1 MPPPGIQD
9 RSITIITKDGQKITW
24 RPRDQ
29 PRAPPTSPP
38 PQRTKTRRAKFM
50 DKIMHGVKRFLQ
62 VERRIKATKVFN
74 TGVSA
79 NNGLMRI
86 ARNIWGLEP
95 PGKKECGHRCEQ
107 CERERDR
114 KGGHGRP
121 EGCTLYGRGGQETGF
136 RTKRMRRCSQEDGG
150 CRRGSNVLMSDSD
163 LLTGPSEREARGL
176 EERTQRMIAPSMTE
190 GSRPVRT
197 RLEKLKRRS
206 CGSCCS
212 DKAKWNQNQGV
223 GHEGWVTNL
232 IHMRSHSQES
242 LVEVIVKDHQ
252 ESPVLKP
259 TLPVPPNTPDL
270 DKDQLSSGL
279 SSIGG
284 RTSNADGSDLAPF
297 ELATKSHIQQFLRTM
312 NSSPAEVSRF
322 SISEDSNDDEQHPS
336 KLVIAP
342 DDHISELELPPSED
356 LVLDSPTRA
365 DLEAALKEAM
375 ETSLPLPGCSTIQTS
390 ATTYHTSEVNDSRK
404 IPEIPGLPE
413 LLTTKSFTPARPSL
427 SISSASS
434 NPDPTL
440 SLLVEETIARP
451 SISIASTSSNP
462 DPPLSLLVEKPHCY
476 CLLGSSYLD
485 IEEDL
490 RGSSS
495 SLPEKSTFNYPP
507 LDSSATTSEFGFE
520 PTCTLMPGSWLESP
534 SHPPEENGER
544 KSWKDIISTFIPLA
558 PSAALLLQ
566 TRSSIRNESPNVS
579 TPESR
584 LSLEKQRS
592 LSQSS
597 LRSGRRCSFEERR
610 PFSPFSPSPTSITAG
625 GSNNLHLRG
634 GGEPSRFSLFRRWG
648 AGKIEGNA
656 ARGRK
661 LLDQKISKTDCY
673 FVGAWG
679 QDKTWREFGMDME
692 KRCEEGHKV
701 EKERKEKE
709 ESEISRWESFVLFLA
724 VLAMGPKKRTELVG
738 AEVEV
743 EVVGAEV

>member
-1 MPPPGIQD
+1 
-9 RSITIITKDGQKITW
+9 
-24 RPRDQ
+24 
-29 PRAPPTSPP
+29 
-38 PQRTKTRRAKFM
+38 
-50 DKIMHGVKRFLQ
+50 
-62 VERRIKATKVFN
+62 
-74 TGVSA
+74 
-79 NNGLMRI
+79 
-86 ARNIWGLEP
+86 
-95 PGKKECGHRCEQ
+95 
-107 CERERDR
+107 
-114 KGGHGRP
+114 
-121 EGCTLYGRGGQETGF
+121 
-136 RTKRMRRCSQEDGG
+136 
-150 CRRGSNVLMSDSD
+150 
-163 LLTGPSEREARGL
+163 
-176 EERTQRMIAPSMTE
+176 
-190 GSRPVRT
+190 
-197 RLEKLKRRS
+197 
-206 CGSCCS
+206 
-212 DKAKWNQNQGV
+212 
-223 GHEGWVTNL
+223 
-232 IHMRSHSQES
+232 
-242 LVEVIVKDHQ
+242 VEVIVKDHQ
-252 ESPVLKP
+252 ESPVLRP
-259 TLPVPPNTPDL
+259 TLVTLPVPPNTPDL

-284 RTSNADGSDLAPF
+284 RTSDADGSDLSPF

-322 SISEDSNDDEQHPS
+322 SISEDSNDDEQQPPS

-342 DDHISELELPPSED
+342 DGHISELELGPSED
-356 LVLDSPTRA
+356 PVLDSPTRA

-375 ETSLPLPGCSTIQTS
+375 ETPLPLPDCSTIQTS
-390 ATTYHTSEVNDSRK
+390 ATTYYTSEVNDSRK
-404 IPEIPGLPE
+404 IPE
-413 LLTTKSFTPARPSL
+413 LTTKSFTPARPSL

-440 SLLVEETIARP
+440 SLLAEETIARP
-451 SISIASTSSNP
+451 SISITSTSSNP

-485 IEEDL
+485 IEEEDL

-495 SLPEKSTFNYPP
+495 SLLEKSPFNYPL

-534 SHPPEENGER
+534 SLPPEENGER
-544 KSWKDIISTFIPLA
+544 KSWKNILSSFIPLA

-579 TPESR
+579 APETR

-597 LRSGRRCSFEERR
+597 LRSERRCSFEERR
-610 PFSPFSPSPTSITAG
+610 PFSPFSSSPPGITAG

-648 AGKIEGNA
+648 TGKIEGNA

-661 LLDQKISKTDCY
+661 LLDQKISKADCY

-679 QDKTWREFGMDME
+679 QDKTWREFGVDME

-701 EKERKEKE
+701 EKERREKE

-724 VLAMGPKKRTELVG
+724 VLAMGPKKRAELVG

-743 EVVGAEV
+743 EVEVVSAEV

>member
-1 MPPPGIQD
+1 MEKIMPPPGIQD
-9 RSITIITKDGQKITW
+9 RSITISTKDGQKITW

-29 PRAPPTSPP
+29 PRTPSTSPP
-38 PQRTKTRRAKFM
+38 PQRTKIRRAKKFM

-62 VERRIKATKVFN
+62 VEKRIKATKVFN

-79 NNGLMRI
+79 NNGLIRI

-95 PGKKECGHRCEQ
+95 PDKKECGHRCEE

-121 EGCTLYGRGGQETGF
+121 EGCTLDYRGGREKGL
-136 RTKRMRRCSQEDGG
+136 RSKGVRRCSQEDGA
-150 CRRGSNVLMSDSD
+150 CRHDSNVLMSDSD
-163 LLTGPSEREARGL
+163 LLIGPSEREARGL

-197 RLEKLKRRS
+197 GLEKLKRRS

-212 DKAKWNQNQGV
+212 NKAERNQNQGV
-223 GHEGWVTNL
+223 GHEGWVANL

-259 TLPVPPNTPDL
+259 TLTVPPNTPDL
-270 DKDQLSSGL
+270 DKNQLSSGL

-297 ELATKSHIQQFLRTM
+297 ELATKSHIQQFLRTI

-322 SISEDSNDDEQHPS
+322 SVSEDSNDDEQQRSPQR
-336 KLVIAP
+336 VIAP
-342 DDHISELELPPSED
+342 DDHLSELELPPSEEP
-356 LVLDSPTRA
+356 VLDSPTRA

-375 ETSLPLPGCSTIQTS
+375 ETPIPLPDCSAIQTS
-390 ATTYHTSEVNDSRK
+390 STTYHTSEAKASRG
-404 IPEIPGLPE
+404 IPELPE
-413 LLTTKSFTPARPSL
+413 LLTTKSLTPARPSL

-440 SLLVEETIARP
+440 SLLVE
-451 SISIASTSSNP
+451 
-462 DPPLSLLVEKPHCY
+462 KPHCY

-485 IEEDL
+485 IEEEDL
-490 RGSSS
+490 QSSS
-495 SLPEKSTFNYPP
+495 SFLPETPPFDYPH
-507 LDSSATTSEFGFE
+507 LDSSATTSDFGFE
-520 PTCTLMPGSWLESP
+520 PTCNLMPGSWLESP
-534 SHPPEENGER
+534 SLPPEGNEKYDGGR
-544 KSWKDIISTFIPLA
+544 KSWKDILSTFIPLA
-558 PSAALLLQ
+558 PPPTPLPQ
-566 TRSSIRNESPNVS
+566 VQSSIRNEKPKVSSPE
-579 TPESR
+579 TR
-584 LSLEKQRS
+584 LSLEKQIS
-592 LSQSS
+592 LSPSS
-597 LRSGRRCSFEERR
+597 PTSERRCSCEDRR
-610 PFSPFSPSPTSITAG
+610 TFSPFSSSPPGITAG

-634 GGEPSRFSLFRRWG
+634 GGPPSRFGFFRPWG

-661 LLDQKISKTDCY
+661 LLDQKISKTERY
-673 FVGAWG
+673 FVGGWG
-679 QDKTWREFGMDME
+679 QDKTWREFGADME

-701 EKERKEKE
+701 EKERREKE

-724 VLAMGPKKRTELVG
+724 VLAMGPKKSAELVG

-743 EVVGAEV
+743 VSAEV

>member
-1 MPPPGIQD
+1 
-9 RSITIITKDGQKITW
+9 
-24 RPRDQ
+24 
-29 PRAPPTSPP
+29 
-38 PQRTKTRRAKFM
+38 M
-50 DKIMHGVKRFLQ
+50 DKIMQGMKRFLQ
-62 VERRIKATKVFN
+62 VEKRIKATKVFN
-74 TGVSA
+74 TGISA

-95 PGKKECGHRCEQ
+95 PGRKECGHRCEQ

-121 EGCTLYGRGGQETGF
+121 EGCTLDGRGGRETGF
-136 RTKRMRRCSQEDGG
+136 TTKGRRRCSQEDGG
-150 CRRGSNVLMSDSD
+150 CRHGSNVLMSDSD

-206 CGSCCS
+206 CGSCS
-212 DKAKWNQNQGV
+212 NKAKRNQHQGV
-223 GHEGWVTNL
+223 GPEGWVANL

-252 ESPVLKP
+252 ESPFLKP

-270 DKDQLSSGL
+270 DKDQLLSGL

-297 ELATKSHIQQFLRTM
+297 ELASKSHIHQFLRTM

-322 SISEDSNDDEQHPS
+322 SISGDSNDDEQQHPS

-342 DDHISELELPPSED
+342 DEHISELELPPSED
-356 LVLDSPTRA
+356 PVLDSPTRA

-375 ETSLPLPGCSTIQTS
+375 ETPLPLPDCSAIQTS
-390 ATTYHTSEVNDSRK
+390 STTYHTSEVKASRKVPK
-404 IPEIPGLPE
+404 IPELPE
-413 LLTTKSFTPARPSL
+413 ILTTKSFTPARPSL
-427 SISSASS
+427 SISSALS
-434 NPDPTL
+434 NPDPAL
-440 SLLVEETIARP
+440 LLLVEEAIARP

-462 DPPLSLLVEKPHCY
+462 DPPLSLLVEKPHRY

-485 IEEDL
+485 IGEEDL

-495 SLPEKSTFNYPP
+495 SLPEKSPINYPP
-507 LDSSATTSEFGFE
+507 LNSSATTSEFGFE

-534 SHPPEENGER
+534 LLPEENRER
-544 KSWKDIISTFIPLA
+544 KSWKDILSAFIPLA
-558 PSAALLLQ
+558 PSAVRLLQ

-579 TPESR
+579 APENR

-592 LSQSS
+592 LSPSS
-597 LRSGRRCSFEERR
+597 LRSERRCSFEGRR
-610 PFSPFSPSPTSITAG
+610 PFSPFSSSPPCIIAS

-634 GGEPSRFSLFRRWG
+634 GGSPSRFGLFRRWG

-673 FVGAWG
+673 FVGGWG
-679 QDKTWREFGMDME
+679 QDKTWREFGGEME

-701 EKERKEKE
+701 EKERREKE

-724 VLAMGPKKRTELVG
+724 VLAMGPKKRAELVS
-738 AEVEV
+738 AEV
-743 EVVGAEV
+743 EVVGTEV